1 MASACNTLS
10 IVAVSLFSPRLLI
23 ALVGT
28 DFLVIPNTHKF
39 LRPHR
44 REKDR
49 TLPAAAYRFLDGS
62 PASSTSK
69 PASIASRRKIDISD
83 QLSSALPEQ
92 RRMPP
97 LCSLLSTSVT
107 SGSGAKV
114 TFSYLV
120 VHAARCIEEK
130 HAKCFCRDR
139 DFQITVRQR
148 HLHPLSTTLS

>member
-49 TLPAAAYRFLDGS
+49 TLPAAAYRFLDNS
-62 PASSTSK
+62 PASSTSESE
-69 PASIASRRKIDISD
+69 PASIPSRRKSDISN
-83 QLSSALPEQ
+83 QL
-92 RRMPP
+92 
-97 LCSLLSTSVT
+97 
-107 SGSGAKV
+107 
-114 TFSYLV
+114 
-120 VHAARCIEEK
+120 
-130 HAKCFCRDR
+130 
-139 DFQITVRQR
+139 
-148 HLHPLSTTLS
+148 